1 VSVHRVDG
9 ITSASFRDEASASC
23 SGRLFSAPQMVHYL
37 RQGLARKLLEVRI
50 SAVLDILF
58 EQRRISL

>member
-1 VSVHRVDG
+1 
-9 ITSASFRDEASASC
+9 
-23 SGRLFSAPQMVHYL
+23 MVHDL